1 MGRLCMIIVCTRRS
15 LWHMNSWDGV
25 AVREVVLSRYRLYMG
40 MNYHFLYCLA
50 VITILQYNQ
59 RLV

>member
-1 MGRLCMIIVCTRRS
+1 
-15 LWHMNSWDGV
+15 MNSWDGV